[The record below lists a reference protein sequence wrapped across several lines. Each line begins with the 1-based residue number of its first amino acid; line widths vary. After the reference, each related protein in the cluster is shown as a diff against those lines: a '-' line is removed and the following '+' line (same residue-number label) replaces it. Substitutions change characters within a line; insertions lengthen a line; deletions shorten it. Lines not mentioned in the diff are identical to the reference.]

1 MFKGS
6 IVALVTPWKKNSLD
20 SHAFVNLIRWHGSAG
35 TTAIVVGGSTGE
47 GALLTNAERETL
59 IQTAVKES
67 TLPIIVGCGAPSTW
81 AVIEQAQQAKRL
93 GANALLVVAPYYCKT
108 TQEGLYQHFKAIH
121 DATNLPILLYN
132 NPGRTVTEISVE
144 TALKLFELKRVVGI
158 KDSTTE
164 TSRAALMRSGAS
176 KQVCLLSGDDPYAAG
191 YLAQGGDGLISITA
205 NVLPE
210 KMVAFVQAWENKAMD
225 KFHAL
230 NNELMPL
237 HYAMVAEPNPMPVK
251 AAMEIVEKCSGEVR
265 LPLVT
270 ASNSTVER
278 LRKLL

>member
-1 MFKGS
+1 MNYK
-6 IVALVTPWKKNSLD
+6 VA
-20 SHAFVNLIRWHGSAG
+20 IIMGSASDYPIMKEAEEMLKG
-35 TTAIVVGGSTGE
+35 FEIPTHVEVVS
-47 GALLTNAERETL
+47 A
-59 IQTAVKES
+59 
-67 TLPIIVGCGAPSTW
+67 
-81 AVIEQAQQAKRL
+81 
-93 GANALLVVAPYYCKT
+93 
-108 TQEGLYQHFKAIH
+108 H
-121 DATNLPILLYN
+121 
-132 NPGRTVTEISVE
+132 RT
-144 TALKLFELKRVVGI
+144 
-158 KDSTTE
+158 
-164 TSRAALMRSGAS
+164 
-176 KQVCLLSGDDPYAAG
+176 
-191 YLAQGGDGLISITA
+191 
-205 NVLPE
+205 PE